1 MKRSFFERITGSMSI
16 KDTSGDEELLITPG
30 DSPRE
35 FPTWEQDEP
44 QEGELSV
51 DVYQTPDSL
60 IIQAMVAGVS
70 AENLS
75 VSVTR
80 ELVTIKG
87 RREGPQGITRENYFH
102 QELYWGSFA
111 RTILLPQE
119 VEPEEVEASER
130 HGLLTIKLQ
139 KIDKGRVQ
147 NIKIKSL

>member
-1 MKRSFFERITGSMSI
+1 MKRTFLERITETLNINKGSF
-16 KDTSGDEELLITPG
+16 DDEVFIGEENPQNLG
-30 DSPRE
+30 
-35 FPTWEQDEP
+35 WEKNEP
-44 QEGELSV
+44 QEGELAV
-51 DVYQTPDSL
+51 DVYQTNEMI

-70 AENLS
+70 ADNLS

-87 RREGPQGITRENYFH
+87 KREASQVSTQENYFH
-102 QELYWGSFA
+102 QELYWGAFS

-130 HGLLTIKLQ
+130 HGLLTIKLR
-139 KIDKGRVQ
+139 KIDKTRMQ